1 LKKDGE
7 RFSVSPLAEYKPSE
21 GLASELQTPLYW
33 NGHLFAIIP
42 KDGGSLRNQLVCV
55 HPSDTRK
62 MVWTSGPEKRF
73 GMGPYF
79 MADDK
84 IFLLNEEGTLYI
96 LKPSVSRYIE
106 SDTLQVIPDG
116 LDAWA
121 PLALADG
128 YMVLRDAKKMV
139 CLDMRK

>member
-1 LKKDGE
+1 
-7 RFSVSPLAEYKPSE
+7 
-21 GLASELQTPLYW
+21 
-33 NGHLFAIIP
+33 
-42 KDGGSLRNQLVCV
+42 
-55 HPSDTRK
+55 

-73 GMGPYF
+73 GMGPYC

-84 IFLLNEEGTLYI
+84 IYLLNEEGTLYI

-128 YMVLRDAKKMV
+128 YVVLRDAKKMV